1 MEIVF
6 QGEKMTTPLTTGIDQ
21 RITILFRPNDI
32 ELASSLLTDECGPN
46 LTKYPELLERIRF
59 AVLKLSHGDL
69 NALQRAIDLARRDW
83 RDALVAAGFSDDTK
97 AHQSWWPEPAT
108 K

>member
-1 MEIVF
+1 
-6 QGEKMTTPLTTGIDQ
+6 MTTPLTTGIEQ

-32 ELASSLLTDECGPN
+32 ELASSLLTDEIGLN
-46 LTKYPELLERIRF
+46 LTKFPELVERIRF

-69 NALQRAIDLARRDW
+69 NALQQAIDLAKRDW
-83 RDALVAAGFSDDTK
+83 RDALVAAGFADDIK
-97 AHQSWWPEPAT
+97 AHQSWWPEPAS